1 MQRIYEPRDLLEAE
15 MLIGML
21 AGEGIEAFLTG
32 RHLIGAVGEL
42 PVSGLLG
49 MMVADEEA
57 ERARLLIDE
66 YNGPQ
71 PLPGDEPE
79 SYPGELIC

>member
-15 MLIGML
+15 LLRGML
-21 AGEGIEAFLTG
+21 AAEGIEAYLTG

-42 PVSGLLG
+42 PAAGLLG
-49 MMVADEEA
+49 LMVADEQA
-57 ERARLLIDE
+57 GRARELIAE
-66 YNGPQ
+66 YNGAE

>member
-15 MLIGML
+15 MLRGML
-21 AGEGIEAFLTG
+21 AAEGIEAYLTG

-42 PVSGLLG
+42 PAAGLLG
-49 MMVADEEA
+49 LMVADEQA
-57 ERARLLIDE
+57 GRACELIAE
-66 YNGPQ
+66 YNGAE

>member
-15 MLIGML
+15 MLRGML
-21 AGEGIEAFLTG
+21 AAEGIEAYLTG

-42 PVSGLLG
+42 PAAGLVGL
-49 MMVADEEA
+49 MVADEQA
-57 ERARLLIDE
+57 GRARELIAE
-66 YNGPQ
+66 YNGAE

>member
-66 YNGPQ
+66 YNGAQ

-79 SYPGELIC
+79 GYPGELIC